1 MRIAVAGTSYV
12 GLSTDNRE
20 PVSKLS
26 EALPA
31 RFTHSDR
38 IENYALEKSGALLRS
53 LINKPENISHYIDEN
68 LGEVMATDSTD
79 GIRVTFKKGDIVPS
93 GNAPELRCYV
103 ESYDLVKAK
112 IIVSTCLNRIC
123 DAGT

>member
-1 MRIAVAGTSYV
+1 MLVLVLI
-12 GLSTDNRE
+12 
-20 PVSKLS
+20 
-26 EALPA
+26 
-31 RFTHSDR
+31 
-38 IENYALEKSGALLRS
+38 IGAFIFLKIKGS
-53 LINKPENISHYIDEN
+53 SFM
-68 LGEVMATDSTD
+68 GATDSTD

-112 IIVSTCLNRIC
+112 LIVSSRLNRIC